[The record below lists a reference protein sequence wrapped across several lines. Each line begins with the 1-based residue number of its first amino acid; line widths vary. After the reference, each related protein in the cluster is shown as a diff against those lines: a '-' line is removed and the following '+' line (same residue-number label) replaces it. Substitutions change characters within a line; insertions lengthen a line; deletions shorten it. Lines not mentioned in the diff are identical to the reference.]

1 MPTKEDL
8 YEGFTLG
15 EWEVLP
21 GKGVLRRGDV
31 EERPEPKV
39 FEVLIA
45 LAMRDG
51 NLVTRDDLV
60 NEVWDGRPTTDEPI
74 NRCLSQ
80 LRGHLDDRNRPHR
93 YVDTLQRRGY
103 RLVQAVELHR
113 KPEPEAGTGTSAPGP
128 SLRLWKIVAA
138 FLAVGFIA
146 IAAYTWIH
154 ITPARSIAVMPF
166 ENVGGRNSDEY
177 LVSGFKEELVKTLI
191 NIPDF
196 TVINGR
202 VRYDLEMCE
211 IARLLNVE
219 SVLLGSVQRNGD
231 VLEIRYQI
239 SRDCKIVAADK
250 LMGGIDKIFSLQVE
264 LAVMVRNK
272 LVGKRIPML
281 IKSRPSDSKAYDS
294 YMRGI
299 YALEHRG
306 DPGKLEAAVE
316 LLQSAISL
324 DENYG
329 PSYLALATA
338 YAIMVDYLGAPLE
351 EMNRLALKTVEQG
364 IKLDPIIEDA
374 AGAIYGF
381 IYHKEKRW
389 QESEEAHLRAVSADV
404 VDSNAFNW
412 YSRMLASVGRHDAA
426 LKRALGAVE
435 IDPSS
440 GLLNNRVA
448 ITYTWIGNSDK
459 AHEYFRRSIDLGAGG
474 NRFLVGYALLL
485 MREGRFEEARNL
497 TTKGVDLAGMQ
508 SDWVGSIFD
517 AMSDPSRIPE
527 ALQTLDVAVAERHVE
542 PFIEFVA
549 RALLGDLD
557 GAMQLA
563 SLLELP
569 GEIFDMDLLFIPEL
583 RALRQHPDF
592 MPLLERLG
600 VVDYWASAGCEWV
613 EDRVTCQ
620 QD

>member
-113 KPEPEAGTGTSAPGP
+113 KPEPEEGTGTSAPGP

-146 IAAYTWIH
+146 IAAYTWIQ

-264 LAVMVRNK
+264 LAVMVRDK
-272 LVGKRIPML
+272 LVGKRTPML

-389 QESEEAHLRAVSADV
+389 LESEEAHLRAVNADV

-412 YSRMLASVGRHDAA
+412 YSRMLASVGRLDAA
-426 LKRALGAVE
+426 LELALSAVE

-448 ITYTWIGNSDK
+448 ITYTWIGDSDK
-459 AHEYFRRSIDLGAGG
+459 AHEYFRRSDDLGASGD
-474 NRFLVGYALLL
+474 RYLVGYALLL

-497 TTKGVDLAGMQ
+497 TTKGVDSAGLQ
-508 SDWVGSIFD
+508 SDWVGPIFD
-517 AMSDPSRIPE
+517 AMSDPSRTPE
-527 ALQTLDVAVAERHVE
+527 ALQTLDVAVADRHVS
-542 PFIEFVA
+542 PFIEIVA
-549 RALLGDLD
+549 RAVLGDLD
-557 GAMQLA
+557 GAMRLA

>member
-8 YEGFTLG
+8 LKGFTIG
-15 EWEVLP
+15 DWEILP
-21 GKGVLRRGDV
+21 GRGVFRRGENEV
-31 EERPEPKV
+31 RPEPLTL
-39 FEVLIA
+39 EVLYS

-51 NLVTRDDLV
+51 ELVTRDDLIKDA
-60 NEVWDGRPTTDEPI
+60 WGGRAVADDPI
-74 NRCLSQ
+74 NRTIAQ
-80 LRGHLDDRNRPHR
+80 LRKSLDDKTKPPR
-93 YVDTLQRRGY
+93 YVETLHRRGY
-103 RLVQAVELHR
+103 RLMKPVVLHEPPELETASAA
-113 KPEPEAGTGTSAPGP
+113 PAPGP

-250 LMGGIDKIFSLQVE
+250 LMGSINRIFGLQAE

-272 LVGKRIPML
+272 LVGRRTPML

-306 DPGKLEAAVE
+306 DPGSLEAAIE
-316 LLQSAISL
+316 LFQSAISL

-338 YAIMVDYLGAPLE
+338 YAIMVDYRSAPLE
-351 EMNRLALKTVEQG
+351 EMSRLAFKTVEQG
-364 IKLDPIIEDA
+364 ISVDPIIQDA
-374 AGAIYGF
+374 AGSIYGF

-389 QESEEAHLRAVSADV
+389 RESEEAFLRAINADV

-412 YSRMLASVGRHDAA
+412 YSRMLASVGRLDASLELA
-426 LKRALGAVE
+426 IRAVE

-440 GLLNNRVA
+440 GILNNRVA
-448 ITYTWIGNSDK
+448 IAYTYVSNSDK
-459 AHEYFRRSIDLGAGG
+459 AHEYFRRSIDLGVSGD
-474 NRFLVGYALLL
+474 RHLVGHALLL
-485 MREGRFEEARNL
+485 TREGRFEEARNL
-497 TTKGVDLAGMQ
+497 TAAAVDLAGLD
-508 SDWVGSIFD
+508 SDWVGPIFD
-517 AMSDPSRIPE
+517 AVPDPSRAPG
-527 ALQTLDVAVAERHVE
+527 ALQTLDVAAAERHVP
-542 PFIEFVA
+542 PFIEIVA
-549 RALLGDLD
+549 RAVLGDLD
-557 GAMQLA
+557 GAMQFA
-563 SLLELP
+563 RLLESP
-569 GEIFDMDLLFIPEL
+569 GEAFEMDLLFIPEL
-583 RALRQHPDF
+583 KAFRQHPDF

-600 VVDYWASAGCEWV
+600 VVDYWASAGCEWA

-620 QD
+620 LD